1 MAGIFE
7 DIQFQKTDLN
17 TVKELKEDCW
27 RKAQGEDLEA
37 FLGFYLKKKPARSWQ
52 IAAWAALFV
61 FLISAGEL
69 GFERLCK
76 NDPSYN
82 PVPMTIG
89 VIAGGLLYLFFACM
103 RQIQSRR
110 ELLRIKSS
118 VYVTDAI
125 AYGGGGNVQVMVNH
139 KRIAF
144 DM

>member
-89 VIAGGLLYLFFACM
+89 VIVPRLCSLREHKKSAAGTAKSCLTA
-103 RQIQSRR
+103 RPNSIESQIFPAMA
-110 ELLRIKSS
+110 L
-118 VYVTDAI
+118 
-125 AYGGGGNVQVMVNH
+125 M
-139 KRIAF
+139 
-144 DM
+144 

>member
-82 PVPMTIG
+82 PVPMTLQGDCCICFLH
-89 VIAGGLLYLFFACM
+89 VCARFKAAESC
-103 RQIQSRR
+103 
-110 ELLRIKSS
+110 
-118 VYVTDAI
+118 
-125 AYGGGGNVQVMVNH
+125 YG
-139 KRIAF
+139 
-144 DM
+144 

>member
-61 FLISAGEL
+61 FLIS
-69 GFERLCK
+69 
-76 NDPSYN
+76 
-82 PVPMTIG
+82 G
-89 VIAGGLLYLFFACM
+89 V
-103 RQIQSRR
+103 
-110 ELLRIKSS
+110 
-118 VYVTDAI
+118 
-125 AYGGGGNVQVMVNH
+125 
-139 KRIAF
+139 
-144 DM
+144 

>member
-89 VIAGGLLYLFFACM
+89 VIAGGLLYLFLHVCARFKAAESC
-103 RQIQSRR
+103 
-110 ELLRIKSS
+110 
-118 VYVTDAI
+118 
-125 AYGGGGNVQVMVNH
+125 YG
-139 KRIAF
+139 
-144 DM
+144 

>member
-82 PVPMTIG
+82 RCHCRGTAVS
-89 VIAGGLLYLFFACM
+89 VFCM
-103 RQIQSRR
+103 YAPDSKPQRA
-110 ELLRIKSS
+110 
-118 VYVTDAI
+118 VTDKEQRLCDRCHCLRRWRKCTGDGQSQADC
-125 AYGGGGNVQVMVNH
+125 V
-139 KRIAF
+139 
-144 DM
+144 